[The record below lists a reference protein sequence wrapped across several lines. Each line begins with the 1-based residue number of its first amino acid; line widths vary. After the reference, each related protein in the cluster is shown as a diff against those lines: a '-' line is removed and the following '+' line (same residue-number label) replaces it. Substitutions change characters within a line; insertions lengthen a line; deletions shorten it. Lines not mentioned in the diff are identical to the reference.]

1 MAKAPPEH
9 DKAAIAKFKADVEAA
24 RAKIKARRDEMDAEL
39 KAEVEELTLSIL
51 HDVDDAVAS
60 YGKKNGYAFIL
71 KKDSPGWTDER
82 FQERIFRAQ
91 VTLVVYHAPAL
102 EVTDEVVRELN
113 AKKR

>member
-1 MAKAPPEH
+1 
-9 DKAAIAKFKADVEAA
+9 
-24 RAKIKARRDEMDAEL
+24 MDAEL

-91 VTLVVYHAPAL
+91 VSSILYHKPDLDVTNQVLALLNDKNWIEQQQKKPQGAQQPPPAPTPL
-102 EVTDEVVRELN
+102 PGD
-113 AKKR
+113 KPPGDKPK